1 MAYTFDYA
9 TKIVSIPQA
18 DLTNITGTLYEL
30 DTNDFLQKLQAEQAS
45 EDGMPFITMFT
56 HNTEVTV
63 AGTTFARTIEV
74 INSYQ
79 VEFLPDAQ
87 FSARLAGSNNNIFD
101 VEGGIL
107 VQNQV
112 QLISTNSGGLIVT
125 EAGGGGPTASSIAD
139 AVWNEAKADHT
150 TVDTFGGEATSASES
165 ADAVWDEL
173 KADHTTPATFGGE
186 DSTLTEIV
194 DGVWDEP
201 MAAHTTPATFGDQV
215 RAKLLTLGKW
225 IGLR

>member
-1 MAYTFDYA
+1 MAYSFDYA
-9 TKIVSIPQA
+9 TKVISVPQA
-18 DLTNITGTLYEL
+18 DLTLITGTLYEL
-30 DTNDFLQKLQAEQAS
+30 DTNVFLQTLQDEQDSAR
-45 EDGMPFITMFT
+45 GMPFDTMFT

-63 AGTTFARTIEV
+63 AGTTFARTIEI
-74 INSYQ
+74 INSYS
-79 VEFLPDAQ
+79 VEFTPDSQ
-87 FSARLAGSNNNIFD
+87 FTVRLVGSNNNIFD
-101 VEGGIL
+101 VENGIL

-112 QLISTNSGGLIVT
+112 QIISTNSGGLIVT
-125 EAGGGGPTASSIAD
+125 AGGGATAAQ
-139 AVWNEAKADHT
+139 V
-150 TVDTFGGEATSASES
+150 

-173 KADHTTPATFGGE
+173 KADHTTVATFGGE

-201 MAAHTTPATFGDQV
+201 MSGHTTSATFGDQV